1 MAGVLSAGQVLDG
14 RYEVLAPIAQGGMG
28 AVYRARRVHLGDEVA
43 IKIIRAG
50 QAEPTARER
59 FMRESR
65 ACARLRHPNIVSI
78 FDFDI
83 DPSGDPFLVMELLSG
98 PSLKEEIESRGRL
111 DLEDVQ
117 RIVPSICAALQL
129 AHANGIV
136 HRDLKPANI
145 VAHQF
150 AHGERVYKIV
160 DFGVANIRESTDATR
175 LTAAHQFVGTL
186 PYASPEQLTGSAVDP
201 RSDIYSLGAVI
212 FEMLTGRVPFEADDA
227 LSVVSQ
233 HLSVPA
239 PQPSALRADLPA
251 WIDVAISRA
260 LAKRPAERWRSA
272 SELGGVIAAG
282 DGEAPTAVHV
292 PISAPRPLAGAY
304 EIGERIGAGRLGS
317 DVFRGVHR
325 ALGHPVAIRI
335 IRRGAHRNWEAVRA
349 RFLRE
354 ARTLQ
359 VAHPSIIQV
368 RDYGEDAN
376 VVYVVTDF
384 IEGASL
390 REVMAAAGP
399 LPWSRLRPLLAQL
412 VEAARVLHRRKG
424 LLCGLSPEIIRVVGA
439 TDDEDERLLI
449 STAGIWEAQD
459 LLSTLQEQTLRG
471 LGLADTELRY
481 VAPELLT
488 GRTGDVRSDVFTM
501 GVVAYE
507 MATGTLPYEG
517 ASMPALL
524 GAMLG
529 GAVKD
534 PRLAQPTLP
543 ESAAAALRKALQP
556 DPEDRFT
563 SARDFGNA
571 LTAED

>member
-1 MAGVLSAGQVLDG
+1 MAGVLSPGQVLDG

-43 IKIIRAG
+43 IKIIRAE

-65 ACARLRHPNIVSI
+65 ACARLRHPHIVSI

-83 DPSGDPFLVMELLSG
+83 DPSGNPFLVMELLSG
-98 PSLKEEIESRGRL
+98 PSLKDEIEARGRL
-111 DLEDVQ
+111 DIDDVQ
-117 RIVPSICAALQL
+117 RIIPSICSALQL

-145 VAHQF
+145 VAHEF
-150 AHGERVYKIV
+150 ASGERVYKVV
-160 DFGVANIRESTDATR
+160 DFGVANVRESTDMTQ
-175 LTAAHQFVGTL
+175 LTGAHQFVGTL
-186 PYASPEQLTGSAVDP
+186 PYASPEQLTGAAVDA
-201 RSDIYSLGAVI
+201 RSDLYSLGAVI
-212 FEMLTGRVPFEADDA
+212 FEMLTGQVPFGGDDA
-227 LSVVSQ
+227 LAVVTQ
-233 HLSVPA
+233 HLSVAA
-239 PQPSALRADLPA
+239 PQPSELRADLPA
-251 WIDVAISRA
+251 WVDVAICRA
-260 LAKRPAERWRSA
+260 LAKRPADRWRSA
-272 SELGGVIAAG
+272 SELGASIAAG
-282 DGEAPTAVHV
+282 DGETPTAAHRAADAS
-292 PISAPRPLAGAY
+292 PQLAGAY

-335 IRRGAHRNWEAVRA
+335 VRRGAHRNWEAVRA

-390 REVMAAAGP
+390 REVLTAAGP
-399 LPWSRLRPLLAQL
+399 MPWARLRPLLVQL

-424 LLCGLSPEIIRVVGA
+424 LLCGLSPEIIRVIA
-439 TDDEDERLLI
+439 PTEEEEERLLI

-488 GRTGDVRSDVFTM
+488 GRTGDVRSDIFTM
-501 GVVAYE
+501 AVVAYE

-517 ASMPALL
+517 GSMPSLL

-543 ESAAAALRKALQP
+543 ETAAAALRKALQP
-556 DPEDRFT
+556 DPEDRFA
-563 SARDFGNA
+563 SARAFGDA
-571 LTAED
+571 MLC